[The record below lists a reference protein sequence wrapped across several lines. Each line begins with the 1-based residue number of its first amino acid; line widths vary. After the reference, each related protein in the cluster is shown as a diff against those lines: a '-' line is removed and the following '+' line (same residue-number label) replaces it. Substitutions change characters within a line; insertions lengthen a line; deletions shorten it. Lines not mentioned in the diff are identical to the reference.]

1 MLCLNDMQI
10 QSISLSFFEKYI
22 ASGSG
27 VFPVIGG
34 NIRVRWCVVSFCV
47 CLIFCDMRFLLLEK
61 YYSSRLIQNII
72 FCHLASAPCQ
82 GCVLWLTNTKSILMF

>member
-47 CLIFCDMRFLLLEK
+47 CLIFCDLVYSAFGEVLFKQVNPEYYLLSCCLCTM
-61 YYSSRLIQNII
+61 SGL
-72 FCHLASAPCQ
+72 CTLAD
-82 GCVLWLTNTKSILMF
+82 